1 LAIAALLGI
10 LGLAYL
16 LGAFPTGFLLVKGLK
31 DIDIRDYG
39 SGGTGATN
47 VLRTVGKGPAL
58 VVFGV
63 DLLKGSAAVWMAQ
76 WAFPLLLA
84 RFGDASGGGL
94 TTDVQPWVD
103 MLAGLLA
110 LLGHSRSV
118 WLGFTGGK
126 SVASGLGVLLAMAWP
141 VALGVLGVFG
151 LALGLSRIVSLGS
164 MLAALATIA
173 LMMVTGQPLAYVLLS
188 ILGGGY
194 VILRHRGNIQRLLAG
209 TEPRLGQ
216 SAKVANPDLTA
227 SKES

>member
-1 LAIAALLGI
+1 MALLVI
-10 LGLAYL
+10 LVLAYL
-16 LGAFPTGFLLVKGLK
+16 LGSFPTGYLLVKALK
-31 DIDIRDYG
+31 GMDIRDYG

-58 VVFGV
+58 VVFVV

-76 WAFPLLLA
+76 WLFPLLLA
-84 RFGDASGGGL
+84 RFGGDGL
-94 TTDVQPWVD
+94 VLAQPWVD
-103 MLAGLLA
+103 MLAGLMV

-141 VALGVLGVFG
+141 VALGALGVFG
-151 LALGLSRIVSLGS
+151 LTLALSRIVSLGS
-164 MLAALATIA
+164 MLAALAAVI
-173 LMMVTGQPLAYVLLS
+173 LMVVTGQPLAYILVA

-209 TEPRLGQ
+209 TEPRIGQ
-216 SAKVANPDLTA
+216 SAVTANPSST
-227 SKES
+227 ES

>member
-1 LAIAALLGI
+1 MAITALVGI

-16 LGAFPTGFLLVKGLK
+16 LGSFPTGYLLAKGLK
-31 DIDIRDYG
+31 GIDIRDYG

-76 WAFPLLLA
+76 WLFPLLLA
-84 RFGDASGGGL
+84 RLGGDGSILA
-94 TTDVQPWVD
+94 QPWVD
-103 MLAGLLA
+103 MLAGLMA

-141 VALGVLGVFG
+141 VALGALGVFG
-151 LALGLSRIVSLGS
+151 LTLAISRIVSLGS
-164 MLAALATIA
+164 MLAALAA
-173 LMMVTGQPLAYVLLS
+173 VMLMVVTGQPLAYTLLA
-188 ILGGGY
+188 ILGGSY
-194 VILRHRGNIQRLLAG
+194 VILRHRSNIQRLLAG
-209 TEPRLGQ
+209 TEPRIGQ
-216 SAKVANPDLTA
+216 PAATPETSST
-227 SKES
+227 ES

>member
-1 LAIAALLGI
+1 MGI

-16 LGAFPTGFLLVKGLK
+16 LGSFPTGFLLVKALK
-31 DIDIRDYG
+31 GIDIRDYG

-58 VVFGV
+58 IVFVV

-84 RFGDASGGGL
+84 HWGESSSVVFSPGF
-94 TTDVQPWVD
+94 QPWVD
-103 MLAGLLA
+103 MLAGLMA

-141 VALGVLGVFG
+141 VALGALGVFG
-151 LALGLSRIVSLGS
+151 LTLALSRIVSLGS
-164 MLAALATIA
+164 MLAALAAIL
-173 LMMVTGQPLAYVLLS
+173 LMILTQQPLAYTLLAL
-188 ILGGGY
+188 LGGGY

-209 TEPRLGQ
+209 TEPRIGQ
-216 SAKVANPDLTA
+216 SSPA
-227 SKES
+227 SHPRSTES

>member
-1 LAIAALLGI
+1 MALLVI
-10 LGLAYL
+10 LVLAYL
-16 LGAFPTGFLLVKGLK
+16 LGSFPTGYLLVKALK
-31 DIDIRDYG
+31 GIDIRDYG

-58 VVFGV
+58 VVFAV

-76 WAFPLLLA
+76 WLFPLLLA
-84 RFGDASGGGL
+84 RFGGSGFGL
-94 TTDVQPWVD
+94 AQPWVD

-141 VALGVLGVFG
+141 VALGALGMFG
-151 LALGLSRIVSLGS
+151 LTLALSRIVSLGS
-164 MLAALATIA
+164 MLAALAA
-173 LMMVTGQPLAYVLLS
+173 VMLMVITGQPLAYTLLA
-188 ILGGGY
+188 IVGGGY
-194 VILRHRGNIQRLLAG
+194 VILRHRGNIQRLVAG

-216 SAKVANPDLTA
+216 SAPA
-227 SKES
+227 SQPSSTES

>member
-1 LAIAALLGI
+1 LAITALVGI

-16 LGAFPTGFLLVKGLK
+16 LGSFPTGYLLVKGLK

-76 WAFPLLLA
+76 WLFPLLLA
-84 RFGDASGGGL
+84 RFGGDGL
-94 TTDVQPWVD
+94 VLAQPWVD
-103 MLAGLLA
+103 MLAGLMA

-126 SVASGLGVLLAMAWP
+126 SVATGLGVLSAMAWP
-141 VALGVLGVFG
+141 VALGALGMFG
-151 LALGLSRIVSLGS
+151 LTLALSRIVSLGS
-164 MLAALATIA
+164 MLAALAAVI
-173 LMMVTGQPLAYVLLS
+173 LMVVTGQPLAYILVA

-209 TEPRLGQ
+209 TEPRIGQ
-216 SAKVANPDLTA
+216 SVGTA
-227 SKES
+227 ETGSTES

>member
-1 LAIAALLGI
+1 MAITALVGI

-16 LGAFPTGFLLVKGLK
+16 LGSFPTGYLLVKGLK

-58 VVFGV
+58 AVFVV

-76 WAFPLLLA
+76 WLFPLLLA
-84 RFGDASGGGL
+84 RFGGDGL
-94 TTDVQPWVD
+94 VLAQPWVD
-103 MLAGLLA
+103 MLAGLMA

-126 SVASGLGVLLAMAWP
+126 SVATGLGVLSAMAWP
-141 VALGVLGVFG
+141 VALGALGMFG
-151 LALGLSRIVSLGS
+151 LTLALSRIVSLGS
-164 MLAALATIA
+164 MLAALAAVI
-173 LMMVTGQPLAYVLLS
+173 LMVVTGQPLAYILVA

-209 TEPRLGQ
+209 TEPRIGQ
-216 SAKVANPDLTA
+216 SVGTA
-227 SKES
+227 ETGSTES

>member
-1 LAIAALLGI
+1 MAIAALFGI

-16 LGAFPTGFLLVKGLK
+16 LGSFPTGYLLVKGLK
-31 DIDIRDYG
+31 GIDIRDYG

-58 VVFGV
+58 VVFVV
-63 DLLKGSAAVWMAQ
+63 DLLKGSAAVWAAQ
-76 WAFPLLLA
+76 WLFPLLLA
-84 RFGDASGGGL
+84 RFGGDGFILA
-94 TTDVQPWVD
+94 QPWVD
-103 MLAGLLA
+103 MLAGLMA

-141 VALGVLGVFG
+141 VALGALGVFG
-151 LALGLSRIVSLGS
+151 LTLALSRIVSLGS
-164 MLAALATIA
+164 MLAAVAA
-173 LMMVTGQPLAYVLLS
+173 VVLMVVTGQPLAYVLVA

-209 TEPRLGQ
+209 TEPRIGQ
-216 SAKVANPDLTA
+216 SATA
-227 SKES
+227 SSSTES

>member
-1 LAIAALLGI
+1 MAITALVGI

-16 LGAFPTGFLLVKGLK
+16 LGSFPTGYLLVKGLK

-76 WAFPLLLA
+76 WLFPLLLA
-84 RFGDASGGGL
+84 RFGGDGL
-94 TTDVQPWVD
+94 VLAQPWVD
-103 MLAGLLA
+103 MLAGLMA

-126 SVASGLGVLLAMAWP
+126 SVATGLGVLSAMAWP
-141 VALGVLGVFG
+141 VALGALGMFG
-151 LALGLSRIVSLGS
+151 LTLALSRIVSLGS
-164 MLAALATIA
+164 MLAALAAVI
-173 LMMVTGQPLAYVLLS
+173 LMVVTGQPLAYILVA

-209 TEPRLGQ
+209 TEPRIGQ
-216 SAKVANPDLTA
+216 SVGTA
-227 SKES
+227 ETGSTES

>member
-1 LAIAALLGI
+1 MAVVALFSI

-16 LGAFPTGFLLVKGLK
+16 LGSFPTGYLLAKGLK
-31 DIDIRDYG
+31 GIDIRDYG

-58 VVFGV
+58 AVFGI
-63 DLLKGSAAVWMAQ
+63 DLVKGSAAVWVAQ
-76 WAFPLLLA
+76 GLFPLLLA
-84 RFGDASGGGL
+84 RLGSPLSSDI
-94 TTDVQPWVD
+94 QPWVD
-103 MLAGLLA
+103 MLAGLIA

-141 VALGVLGVFG
+141 VALGALGVFG
-151 LALGLSRIVSLGS
+151 LTLALSRIVSLGS
-164 MLAALATIA
+164 MLAALAA
-173 LMMVTGQPLAYVLLS
+173 VLLMVVTGQPVAYTVLA

-209 TEPRLGQ
+209 TEPRIGQ
-216 SAKVANPDLTA
+216 SVSTPK
-227 SKES
+227 SESPES

>member
-1 LAIAALLGI
+1 MAIAALLGI

-16 LGAFPTGFLLVKGLK
+16 LGSFPTGFLLVKGLK
-31 DIDIRDYG
+31 GIDIRDYG

-76 WAFPLLLA
+76 WAFPLLLT
-84 RFGDASGGGL
+84 RFGDVSGGFL
-94 TTDVQPWVD
+94 TADVQPWVD
-103 MLAGLLA
+103 MLAGLMA

-141 VALGVLGVFG
+141 VALGALGVFG
-151 LALGLSRIVSLGS
+151 LTLALSRIVSLGS
-164 MLAALATIA
+164 MLAALAAIL
-173 LMMVTGQPLAYVLLS
+173 LMVITGQPLAYTLLAV
-188 ILGGGY
+188 LGGGY

-216 SAKVANPDLTA
+216 STSAANPRST
-227 SKES
+227 ES

>member
-1 LAIAALLGI
+1 LAITALVGI

-16 LGAFPTGFLLVKGLK
+16 LGSFPTGFLLVKGLK

-76 WAFPLLLA
+76 WLFPLLLA
-84 RFGDASGGGL
+84 RFGGDGL
-94 TTDVQPWVD
+94 VLAQPWVD
-103 MLAGLLA
+103 MLAGLMA

-126 SVASGLGVLLAMAWP
+126 SVATGLGVLSAMAWP
-141 VALGVLGVFG
+141 VALGALGMFG
-151 LALGLSRIVSLGS
+151 LTLALSRIVSLGS
-164 MLAALATIA
+164 MLAALAAVI
-173 LMMVTGQPLAYVLLS
+173 LMVVTGQPLAYILVA

-209 TEPRLGQ
+209 TEPRIGQ
-216 SAKVANPDLTA
+216 SVGTA
-227 SKES
+227 ETGSTES

>member
-1 LAIAALLGI
+1 MAITALVGI

-16 LGAFPTGFLLVKGLK
+16 LGSFPTGFLLVKGLK

-58 VVFGV
+58 VVFVV
-63 DLLKGSAAVWMAQ
+63 DLLKGSAAVWLAQ
-76 WAFPLLLA
+76 WLFPLLLA
-84 RFGDASGGGL
+84 RFGGDGL
-94 TTDVQPWVD
+94 VLAQPWVD
-103 MLAGLLA
+103 MLAGLMA

-126 SVASGLGVLLAMAWP
+126 SVATGLGVLSAMAWP
-141 VALGVLGVFG
+141 VALGALGVFG
-151 LALGLSRIVSLGS
+151 LTLALSRIVSLGS
-164 MLAALATIA
+164 MLAALAAVI
-173 LMMVTGQPLAYVLLS
+173 LMVVTGQPLAYILVA

-209 TEPRLGQ
+209 TEPRIGQ
-216 SAKVANPDLTA
+216 SVGTTETG
-227 SKES
+227 STES